1 MLVLENISKEYDGV
15 SVINDFSLQVEEG
28 RTTVLVGPSG
38 CGKSTIL
45 RIITGLVSADAGRIL
60 IAGEPVDRTGFPAL
74 RRRIGYVIQDGGLF
88 PHMTAA
94 ENITLMARY
103 LDWLD
108 STINERLA
116 ELADLVKLDDR
127 MLKRYP
133 AELSGGQRQR
143 VSLVRSLMLDPGL
156 LLLDEPLAALDP
168 VIRFDLQED
177 MRAICRRLAKTV
189 LFVTHDLGEAAWL
202 GDSIVL
208 MSDGRIVQQGGYRDL
223 AERPADDFVRSF
235 LRAQRRP
242 PSAGEG

>member
-45 RIITGLVSADAGRIL
+45 RIITGLVRADAGRIL
-60 IAGEPVDRTGFPAL
+60 IAGEPVDRAGFPAL

-88 PHMTAA
+88 PHMTAG

-108 STINERLA
+108 STIKERLA

-156 LLLDEPLAALDP
+156 LLLDEPFAALDP

-208 MSDGRIVQQGGYRDL
+208 MRDGRIVQQGSYRDL
-223 AERPADDFVRSF
+223 AERPADDFVRGF